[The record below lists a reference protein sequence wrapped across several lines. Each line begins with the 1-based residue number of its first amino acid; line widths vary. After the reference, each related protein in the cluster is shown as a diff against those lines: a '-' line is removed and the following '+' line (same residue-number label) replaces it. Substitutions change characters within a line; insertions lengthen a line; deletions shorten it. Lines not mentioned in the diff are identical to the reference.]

1 MKNLFIVLICLFS
14 VGLAYNCNGYSK
26 SECLENNDYYGYT
39 STKCC
44 WLSAVI
50 GLTGECMSVT
60 MSNYKAELAAL
71 KLMYSGTINLD
82 CSSTYLSLFS
92 LLIFALLF

>member
-1 MKNLFIVLICLFS
+1 MKNLFIILICLFS
-14 VGLAYNCNGYSK
+14 VGLAYNCYGYSK